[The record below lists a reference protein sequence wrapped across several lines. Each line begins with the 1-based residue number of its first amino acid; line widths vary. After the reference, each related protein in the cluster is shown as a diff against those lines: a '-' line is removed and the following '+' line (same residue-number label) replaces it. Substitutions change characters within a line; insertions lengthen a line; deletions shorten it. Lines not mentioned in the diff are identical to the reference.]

1 MNINMNK
8 GVISRGISAPMIKEG
23 DDLVR
28 IVVDSVINEVKNTTV
43 THIPYYIEGV
53 RAFRTEE
60 HMSYDINDKDIIGI
74 TESVIARAAG
84 QYISVDDIAA
94 DIEKKFG
101 KDAFIRLIN
110 PIYSRNRFSMI
121 LKGIARAAKKLYIIM
136 PSIDEVGNP
145 SGVNPFTGVNIQE
158 YYKEICESENCEV
171 FFWDGVSPNNC
182 RQEIPELKDISDVNT
197 IYCGLHDYTWWKE
210 HLGSSNHF
218 TLADI
223 CDEFSPDWGLLG
235 TNKSTEERLK
245 LFPSKEVAQKVCDEV
260 KAQIKDI
267 TGKDVIVMGYGDGC
281 FHSPSINGVSG
292 TSIWEFADPVSFLPS
307 SLDEELLNSC
317 PNEIKVKYL
326 VDNKYSNLSG
336 DELNEAIQ
344 ADILSVK
351 ENLKGKMVQE
361 GCTPRRYGD
370 LLASLMDLTS
380 GSGSRCTP
388 IVLVQHYFE

>member
-1 MNINMNK
+1 MNISMNK

-74 TESVIARAAG
+74 TESVIARATG

-94 DIEKKFG
+94 DIKKKFG
-101 KDAFIRLIN
+101 KDAFIRLID

-158 YYKEICESENCEV
+158 YYKKICESENCEV
-171 FFWDGVSPNNC
+171 FFWDGVSPNNF
-182 RQEIPELKDISDVNT
+182 RQEIPELKDIPDVNT

-210 HLGSSNHF
+210 NFGSPNHF

-260 KAQIKDI
+260 KVQIKEI
-267 TGKDVIVMGYGDGC
+267 TGKDVIVCSYGDGC
-281 FHSPSINGVSG
+281 FKDPVGG
-292 TSIWEFADPVSFLPS
+292 IWEFADPVTMPAYT
-307 SLDEELLNSC
+307 DKELIEST
-317 PNEIKVKYL
+317 PNEIKLKAFIDGGASEEEINKLIKEKKNL
-326 VDNKYSNLSG
+326 VGSMTSQG
-336 DELNEAIQ
+336 T
-344 ADILSVK
+344 
-351 ENLKGKMVQE
+351 
-361 GCTPRRYGD
+361 TPRLYRD

-380 GSGSRCTP
+380 GSGDRATP
-388 IVLVQHYFE
+388 IVLIQNYFRD

>member
-1 MNINMNK
+1 MNK
-8 GVISRGISAPMIKEG
+8 MSNGVISRGVSAPMIKEG

-28 IVVDSVINEVKNTTV
+28 IVVDSIINEVKDVKVINV
-43 THIPYYIEGV
+43 PYYIDGV

-145 SGVNPFTGVNIQE
+145 SGVNPFTGVNIQD

-171 FFWDGVSPNNC
+171 SFWDGVSSNNFK
-182 RQEIPELKDISDVNT
+182 QEIPELKDSPDVNT

-210 HLGSSNHF
+210 HLGSPNHF

-235 TNKSTEERLK
+235 INKSTEERLK
-245 LFPSKEVAQKVCDEV
+245 LFPSKEVAWKVCDEV
-260 KAQIKDI
+260 KVQIKEI
-267 TGKDVIVMGYGDGC
+267 TGKDVIVCSYGDGC
-281 FHSPSINGVSG
+281 FKDPVGG
-292 TSIWEFADPVSFLPS
+292 IWEFADPVTMPAYT
-307 SLDEELLNSC
+307 DKELIEST
-317 PNEIKVKYL
+317 PNEIKLKAFIDDGTSEEEINRLIKEKKNL
-326 VDNKYSNLSG
+326 VGSMTSQG
-336 DELNEAIQ
+336 T
-344 ADILSVK
+344 
-351 ENLKGKMVQE
+351 
-361 GCTPRRYGD
+361 TPRLYRD

-380 GSGSRCTP
+380 GSGDRATP
-388 IVLVQHYFE
+388 IVLIQNYFRY

>member
-1 MNINMNK
+1 MNNMSN
-8 GVISRGISAPMIKEG
+8 GVISMGIKAPMIKEG
-23 DDLVR
+23 DDLVN
-28 IVVDSVINEVKNTTV
+28 IIVDSVINEVKNVTV
-43 THIPYYIEGV
+43 TPVPYYIEGV

-60 HMSYDINDKDIIGI
+60 HMSYDINNKDIIGI

-145 SGVNPFTGVNIQE
+145 SGVNPFTGVDIQK
-158 YYKEICESENCEV
+158 YYTEICESENCEV
-171 FFWDGVSPNNC
+171 SFWDGVSSNNF
-182 RQEIPELKDISDVNT
+182 RQEIPELKDIPDVNT
-197 IYCGLHDYTWWKE
+197 IYCGLHDYTEWKE
-210 HLGSSNHF
+210 HFGSPNHF

-260 KAQIKDI
+260 KSKIKDI
-267 TGKDVIVMGYGDGC
+267 TGKDVIVCSYGDGC
-281 FHSPSINGVSG
+281 FKDPVGG
-292 TSIWEFADPVSFLPS
+292 IWEFADPVTMPAYT
-307 SLDEELLNSC
+307 DKELIEST
-317 PNEIKVKYL
+317 PNEIKLKAFIDDGKSEEEINKLIKEKKNL
-326 VDNKYSNLSG
+326 VGSMTSQG
-336 DELNEAIQ
+336 T
-344 ADILSVK
+344 
-351 ENLKGKMVQE
+351 
-361 GCTPRRYGD
+361 TPRLYRD

-380 GSGSRCTP
+380 GSGDRATP
-388 IVLVQHYFE
+388 IVLIQNYFRD

>member
-1 MNINMNK
+1 MNNMSN
-8 GVISRGISAPMIKEG
+8 GVISRGIKAPMIKEG
-23 DDLVR
+23 DDLVN
-28 IVVDSVINEVKNTTV
+28 IIVDSVINEVKNVTV
-43 THIPYYIEGV
+43 THIPYYIDGV
-53 RAFRTEE
+53 RAFNTEE
-60 HMSYDINDKDIIGI
+60 HISYDINDKDIIGI

-136 PSIDEVGNP
+136 PPFDEVGNP
-145 SGVNPFTGVNIQE
+145 SGVNPFTGVDIQK
-158 YYKEICESENCEV
+158 YYTEICESENCEV
-171 FFWDGVSPNNC
+171 FFWDGVSSNNF
-182 RQEIPELKDISDVNT
+182 RQEIPELKDIPDVNT

-210 HLGSSNHF
+210 HLGSPNHF

-260 KAQIKDI
+260 KSKIKDI

-281 FHSPSINGVSG
+281 FKSPAISGVPG
-292 TSIWEFADPVSFLPS
+292 TSIWEFADPETSPAYT
-307 SLDEELLNSC
+307 DKELLESS
-317 PNEIKVKYL
+317 PNEIKLKAFIDGGMSEESIQKFIDQKDKKL
-326 VDNKYSNLSG
+326 VGSMSSQG
-336 DELNEAIQ
+336 T
-344 ADILSVK
+344 
-351 ENLKGKMVQE
+351 
-361 GCTPRRYGD
+361 TPRQYKD

-380 GSGSRCTP
+380 GSGERATP
-388 IVLVQHYFE
+388 IVLVKNYFKV

>member
-1 MNINMNK
+1 MNNMSN
-8 GVISRGISAPMIKEG
+8 GVISRGIKAPMIKEG
-23 DDLVR
+23 DDLVN
-28 IVVDSVINEVKNTTV
+28 IIVDSVINEVKNVTV
-43 THIPYYIEGV
+43 TPVPYYIEGV

-145 SGVNPFTGVNIQE
+145 SGVNPFTGVDIQK
-158 YYKEICESENCEV
+158 YYTEICESENCEV
-171 FFWDGVSPNNC
+171 SFWDGVSSNNF
-182 RQEIPELKDISDVNT
+182 RQEIPELKDIPDVNT
-197 IYCGLHDYTWWKE
+197 IYCGLHDYTEWKE
-210 HLGSSNHF
+210 HFGSPNHF

-260 KAQIKDI
+260 KSKIKDI
-267 TGKDVIVMGYGDGC
+267 TGKDVIVCSYGDGC
-281 FHSPSINGVSG
+281 FKDPVGG
-292 TSIWEFADPVSFLPS
+292 IWEFADPVTMPAYT
-307 SLDEELLNSC
+307 DKELIEST
-317 PNEIKVKYL
+317 PNEIKLKAFIDDGTSEEEINKLIKEKKNL
-326 VDNKYSNLSG
+326 VGSMTSQG
-336 DELNEAIQ
+336 T
-344 ADILSVK
+344 
-351 ENLKGKMVQE
+351 
-361 GCTPRRYGD
+361 TPRLYRD

-380 GSGSRCTP
+380 GSGDRATP
-388 IVLVQHYFE
+388 IVLIQNYFRD

>member
-1 MNINMNK
+1 MSISMSK

-28 IVVDSVINEVKNTTV
+28 IVVDSIINEVKNTTV

-53 RAFRTEE
+53 RTFRTEE
-60 HMSYDINDKDIIGI
+60 HISYNINDKDIIGI

-101 KDAFIRLIN
+101 KDAFIRLID

-158 YYKEICESENCEV
+158 YYKKICESENCEV
-171 FFWDGVSPNNC
+171 SFWDGVSSNNF

-197 IYCGLHDYTWWKE
+197 IYCGLHDYTGWKE
-210 HLGSSNHF
+210 NFGSSNHF

-260 KAQIKDI
+260 KSKIKDI

-281 FHSPSINGVSG
+281 FKSPAISGVPG
-292 TSIWEFADPVSFLPS
+292 TSIWEFADPETSPAYT
-307 SLDEELLNSC
+307 DKELLESS
-317 PNEIKVKYL
+317 PNEIKLKAFIDGGMSEESILKFIDQKDKNL
-326 VDNKYSNLSG
+326 VGSMSSQG
-336 DELNEAIQ
+336 T
-344 ADILSVK
+344 
-351 ENLKGKMVQE
+351 
-361 GCTPRRYGD
+361 TPRQYKD

-380 GSGSRCTP
+380 GSGDRATP
-388 IVLVQHYFE
+388 IVLIQNYFRD

>member
-1 MNINMNK
+1 MNNMSN
-8 GVISRGISAPMIKEG
+8 GVISRGIKAPMIKEG
-23 DDLVR
+23 DDLVN
-28 IVVDSVINEVKNTTV
+28 IIVDSVINEVKNVTV
-43 THIPYYIEGV
+43 THIPYYIDGV
-53 RAFRTEE
+53 RAFNTEE
-60 HMSYDINDKDIIGI
+60 HISYDINDKDIIGI
-74 TESVIARAAG
+74 TESVIARASG
-84 QYISVDDIAA
+84 QYISVDDIAEW
-94 DIEKKFG
+94 IIKKFG
-101 KDAFIRLIN
+101 PDAELIVDS

-171 FFWDGVSPNNC
+171 FFWDGVSPNNY

-210 HLGSSNHF
+210 HLGGPNHF

-260 KAQIKDI
+260 KVQINKI
-267 TGKDVIVMGYGDGC
+267 TGKDVIVCSYGDGC
-281 FHSPSINGVSG
+281 FKDPVGG
-292 TSIWEFADPVSFLPS
+292 IWEFADPVTMPAYT
-307 SLDEELLNSC
+307 DKELIEST
-317 PNEIKVKYL
+317 PNEIKLKAFIDDGTSEEEINRLIKEKKNL
-326 VDNKYSNLSG
+326 VGSMTSQG
-336 DELNEAIQ
+336 T
-344 ADILSVK
+344 
-351 ENLKGKMVQE
+351 
-361 GCTPRRYGD
+361 TPRLYRD

-380 GSGSRCTP
+380 GSGDRATP
-388 IVLVQHYFE
+388 IVLVQNYFRD

>member
-1 MNINMNK
+1 MNISMNK

-84 QYISVDDIAA
+84 QYISVDDIAT

-101 KDAFIRLIN
+101 KDAFIRLMN

-158 YYKEICESENCEV
+158 YYKKICESENCEV
-171 FFWDGVSPNNC
+171 FFWDGVSSNNF
-182 RQEIPELKDISDVNT
+182 RQEIPELKDIPDVNT

-210 HLGSSNHF
+210 HLGGPNHF

-223 CDEFSPDWGLLG
+223 CDEFSPDWGVLG

-260 KAQIKDI
+260 KAQIKNI
-267 TGKDVIVMGYGDGC
+267 TGKDVIVCSYGDGC
-281 FHSPSINGVSG
+281 LKDPVGG
-292 TSIWEFADPVSFLPS
+292 IWEFADPVTMPAYT
-307 SLDEELLNSC
+307 DKELIEST
-317 PNEIKVKYL
+317 PNEIKLKAFIDDGTSEEEINRLIKEKKNL
-326 VDNKYSNLSG
+326 VGSMTSQG
-336 DELNEAIQ
+336 T
-344 ADILSVK
+344 
-351 ENLKGKMVQE
+351 
-361 GCTPRRYGD
+361 TPRLYRD
-370 LLASLMDLTS
+370 LLTSLMDLTS
-380 GSGSRCTP
+380 GSGDRATP
-388 IVLVQHYFE
+388 IVLIQNYFRN

>member
-1 MNINMNK
+1 MNISMSK
-8 GVISRGISAPMIKEG
+8 GVISRGISAPIIKEG

-28 IVVDSVINEVKNTTV
+28 IVVDSIINEVKNTTV

-101 KDAFIRLIN
+101 KDATIAVSC

-121 LKGIARAAKKLYIIM
+121 LKGIARAAKKILFVM
-136 PSIDEVGNP
+136 PEYDEVGNP
-145 SGVNPFTGVNIQE
+145 KGVNPFTGVDIE
-158 YYKEICESENCEV
+158 KYYKEICEQENCEV
-171 FFWDGVSPNNC
+171 SFWDGVSSNNF
-182 RQEIPELKDISDVNT
+182 RQEIPELKDIPDVNT
-197 IYCGLHDYTWWKE
+197 IYCGLHDYTGWKE
-210 HLGSSNHF
+210 NFGSSNHF

-260 KAQIKDI
+260 KAQIKKI
-267 TGKDVIVMGYGDGC
+267 TGKDVIVCSYGDGC
-281 FHSPSINGVSG
+281 LKDPVGG
-292 TSIWEFADPVSFLPS
+292 IWEFADPVTMPAYT
-307 SLDEELLNSC
+307 DKELIEST
-317 PNEIKVKYL
+317 PNEIKLKAFIDDGTSEEEINRLIKEKKNL
-326 VDNKYSNLSG
+326 VGSMTSQG
-336 DELNEAIQ
+336 T
-344 ADILSVK
+344 
-351 ENLKGKMVQE
+351 
-361 GCTPRRYGD
+361 TPRLYRD

-380 GSGSRCTP
+380 GSGDRATP
-388 IVLVQHYFE
+388 IVLIQNYFRD